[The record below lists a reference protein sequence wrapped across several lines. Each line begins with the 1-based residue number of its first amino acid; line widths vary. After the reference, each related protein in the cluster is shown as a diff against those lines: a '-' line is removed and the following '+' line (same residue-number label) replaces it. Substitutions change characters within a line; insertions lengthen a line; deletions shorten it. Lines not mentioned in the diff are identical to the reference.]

1 MITEIIQLLKT
12 DEFFGVSHEVEIAK
26 GKRQLM
32 TSFRQLFYQIKRWRK
47 S

>member
-1 MITEIIQLLKT
+1 MIAEIIQLLKT
-12 DEFFGVSHEVEIAK
+12 DEFFGVSNEVEIAK

-32 TSFRQLFYQIKRWRK
+32 TSFKQLKYQIRRWLK